1 MSVEE
6 CPRANH
12 LTLQSNTI
20 QDYDETQLAL
30 RAGFTRD
37 LGINILTPQGQQN
50 LDSFPVIRGSQRAFQ
65 LRNGGVMRVCDY
77 VRLHIWRDGA
87 SRSEEEEFYIPLQEN
102 PEFQNIPGTHVI
114 LGRDCFLKLKDF
126 ADDHA
131 SLAPIQL
138 DRQTKGTCTRPF
150 ITIAIDA
157 NLVLEQKEKQQ
168 KALELKRKE
177 AQESANKRLELQRQR
192 RQQRTGA
199 TGRS

>member
-1 MSVEE
+1 MAQ
-6 CPRANH
+6 PRIV
-12 LTLQSNTI
+12 QISCSSP
-20 QDYDETQLAL
+20 DETQLAL

-65 LRNGGVMRVCDY
+65 LRNGEVMRVCDY

-87 SRSEEEEFYIPLQEN
+87 SRSEEEEFYIPLHEI
-102 PEFQNIPGTHVI
+102 PEFRNILETHVI

-138 DRQTKGTCTRPF
+138 DRQTK
-150 ITIAIDA
+150 
-157 NLVLEQKEKQQ
+157 EQKEKQQ

-177 AQESANKRLELQRQR
+177 AQENANKRLELQRQR
-192 RQQRTGA
+192 RQQRAGA